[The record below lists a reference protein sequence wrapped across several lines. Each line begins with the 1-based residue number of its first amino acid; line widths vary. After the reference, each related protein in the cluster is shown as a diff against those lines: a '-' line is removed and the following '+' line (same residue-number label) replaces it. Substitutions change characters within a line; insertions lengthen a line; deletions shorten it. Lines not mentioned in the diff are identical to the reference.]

1 MMQTSSIVFIVAALV
16 FTGYVIIF
24 VSMLRDSQPTSN
36 DGLQKEDI
44 PYLKKTIEGQNKL
57 IVKLEEKLA
66 RGSEGASVKEIAKTE
81 GAGDQKE
88 SSTSMSRSSRTSGV
102 VVLGMHRS
110 GTSILGG
117 LVNKMGLNVGGP
129 LIQPGTDNE
138 KGFFERIDA
147 VLQNDYMMKK
157 QGIHYGY
164 RTEAYNS
171 QTALY
176 HAIIGMRGG
185 GHALTSPTLVGKGDN
200 TEIEPNFFNEGK
212 RALNFLNDPNNY
224 PWMLKD
230 PRLCIT
236 IRTWLPLMNF
246 VPAILF
252 TYRHPMDV
260 ALSLHNRAQ
269 EHYRMGKGLRMWYVY
284 NMRAIQHSN
293 DLCRVVGS
301 HRRVMESP
309 QQELARLRRELID
322 RCGLAVPRDLTGKEI
337 AEFVDPH
344 LQHGHNTQTDNPC
357 THPDGKAH
365 LQTILPPA
373 AQWETQDPAHIALYR
388 EVMRVYCAMEDGTA
402 FAETFSWDLTMKDT

>member
-1 MMQTSSIVFIVAALV
+1 MLKQTSSIITIAAALI
-16 FTGYVIIF
+16 FTGYVVIF
-24 VSMLRDSQPTSN
+24 VSMLRDSQPATS
-36 DGLQKEDI
+36 DGLHREDI
-44 PYLKKTIEGQNKL
+44 PNLVKTIEGQNKL
-57 IVKLEEKLA
+57 IVKLEEELGGRNGGVNEKGNPTA
-66 RGSEGASVKEIAKTE
+66 RGVEKKG
-81 GAGDQKE
+81 
-88 SSTSMSRSSRTSGV
+88 STITRSSRTSGV

-117 LVNKMGLNVGGP
+117 LVNKMGLKVGGP

-164 RTEAYNS
+164 RTEAYDS

-176 HAIIGMRGG
+176 HAMIGMRGG
-185 GHALTSPTLVGKGDN
+185 GHALKSPMSQPGKEET

-212 RALNFLNDPNNY
+212 RALNFLNDPSNY

-236 IRTWLPLMNF
+236 IRTWLPLLNF

-260 ALSLHNRAQ
+260 ALSLHKRAQ

-309 QQELARLRRELID
+309 QVELARLRGELIEK
-322 RCGLAVPRDLTGKEI
+322 CGLAVPRDLTPKEI

-357 THPDGKAH
+357 THPDGKDH
-365 LQTILPPA
+365 LRTILPPEV
-373 AQWETQDPAHIALYR
+373 QWDTKDPAHIALYR
-388 EVMRVYCAMEDGTA
+388 EAMRVYCAMEDGSA
-402 FAETFSWDLTMKDT
+402 FAENFSWDTTMKDT